1 MYTKERK
8 EHFMSDSM
16 ADTLSKKIAER
27 ILKQPNRV
35 IKMDEP
41 LISSGLIDSFSLVD
55 LAIIVEDDFGVRI
68 DDSELNA
75 DTFDTL
81 EALVKLIESRK

>member
-1 MYTKERK
+1 MNTDEIITMLASEIAQNILKRPN
-8 EHFMSDSM
+8 
-16 ADTLSKKIAER
+16 KKIAPDD
-27 ILKQPNRV
+27 K
-35 IKMDEP
+35 

-55 LAIIVEDDFGVRI
+55 LGLLVEDHFGVRI

-81 EALVKLIESRK
+81 QQLAALIEERR